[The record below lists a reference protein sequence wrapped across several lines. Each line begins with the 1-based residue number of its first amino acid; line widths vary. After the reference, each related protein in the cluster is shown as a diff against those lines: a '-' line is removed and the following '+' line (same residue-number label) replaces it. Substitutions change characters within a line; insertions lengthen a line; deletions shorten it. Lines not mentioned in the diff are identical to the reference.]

1 LTYHKKIKIKIG
13 TLEAHHNRRFY
24 IQSASHLAM
33 LYNRKGEKFGQN
45 IWDENVMLLETSWKT
60 HWELD
65 GNSKPSSTQKKN
77 SPID

>member
-1 LTYHKKIKIKIG
+1 VK
-13 TLEAHHNRRFY
+13 R
-24 IQSASHLAM
+24 
-33 LYNRKGEKFGQN
+33 EKFGQN

-65 GNSKPSSTQKKN
+65 GNNKPSSTQKKN